1 MNKNILVF
9 GGTGFVGKAIT
20 KKLIEYNYKPV
31 LFIRESSTNKIP
43 SEIKNKI
50 EVIIGNIEKIEDY
63 EDKIKSYEI
72 YAIIYLIGL
81 IREFPQKNIKFIDY
95 HYNWLKKVID
105 LAIKLNINRFILM
118 SANGVKENGTTYQ
131 RTKFMGE
138 EYLRKT
144 NLNWTIFRPS
154 LIIDDDKEAFN
165 FKKLIL
171 DLSKF
176 IFFPIF
182 SNGKYKVSPVHRED
196 VSEIFVRSIE
206 NEKTFKRIFHICGKN
221 SYNYVDFVKLVAK
234 SNKKFIIPVYIP
246 SFIIIPIAKIFR
258 YVEFF
263 PASDE
268 QIKML
273 LEGNTCVEND
283 IWDILN
289 LKPRDVF

>member
-154 LIIDDDKEAFN
+154 LISLF
-165 FKKLIL
+165 
-171 DLSKF
+171 
-176 IFFPIF
+176 
-182 SNGKYKVSPVHRED
+182 
-196 VSEIFVRSIE
+196 
-206 NEKTFKRIFHICGKN
+206 
-221 SYNYVDFVKLVAK
+221 
-234 SNKKFIIPVYIP
+234 
-246 SFIIIPIAKIFR
+246 
-258 YVEFF
+258 
-263 PASDE
+263 
-268 QIKML
+268 
-273 LEGNTCVEND
+273 
-283 IWDILN
+283 
-289 LKPRDVF
+289 